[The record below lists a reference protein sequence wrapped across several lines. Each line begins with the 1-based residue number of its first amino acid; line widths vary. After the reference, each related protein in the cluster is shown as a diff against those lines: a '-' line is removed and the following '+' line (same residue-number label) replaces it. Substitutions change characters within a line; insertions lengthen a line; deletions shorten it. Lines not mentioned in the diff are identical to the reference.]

1 MADKE
6 TAARVPVSESGR
18 VAWYKELNAGHW
30 RILMA
35 CFLGWIFDGYENY
48 ALFLVAAP
56 ALRQLLPPA
65 ELHHLI
71 RYQGLIVASMLLG
84 MGSGGILAG
93 IVADYIG
100 RRRTMMLTILVYSIC
115 TGLTGLVLSWPQL
128 AVFRFLAGLG
138 MGGEWATGAT
148 LMAESWPP
156 RARAKG
162 LGIMQSAFGWGALT
176 ASCIWYFLASVGGPG
191 AWRIIFLLGVLPA
204 FFVLYLRR
212 NVKESEKWLQK
223 REERKELQSLRRSGT
238 VLSRDEGI
246 VANFTLAS
254 LFRDPQLRRTVL
266 LCLTMS
272 LGTMIGF
279 WGVSTW
285 VPAYVESVARAGH
298 LGNPA
303 RWAAIAG
310 VLFTLGSIV
319 GYMSSGFLADLV
331 GRRWMLC
338 ILFGGALLTTPIVFV
353 WTHSPAM
360 IAAAACLNGAF
371 TLGQFAWMAIYSP
384 ELFPT
389 AVRATSV
396 SVIFNGARFVSI
408 LGPFVA
414 GFMIIRLGGY
424 RTTALLFSCVYLIAL
439 CAIPFLPETKG
450 KPLPT

>member
-6 TAARVPVSESGR
+6 TAARVPVSEAGR

-65 ELHHLI
+65 EVPHLI

-148 LMAESWPP
+148 LMAESWPT

-176 ASCIWYFLASVGGPG
+176 ASCVWYFLGSAGGPN
-191 AWRIIFLLGVLPA
+191 AWRIVFFIGVLPA

-212 NVKESEKWLQK
+212 KVRESEKWLQK
-223 REERKELQSLRRSGT
+223 REERKNLQALRRSG
-238 VLSRDEGI
+238 
-246 VANFTLAS
+246 
-254 LFRDPQLRRTVL
+254 
-266 LCLTMS
+266 
-272 LGTMIGF
+272 
-279 WGVSTW
+279 
-285 VPAYVESVARAGH
+285 
-298 LGNPA
+298 
-303 RWAAIAG
+303 AI
-310 VLFTLGSIV
+310 
-319 GYMSSGFLADLV
+319 
-331 GRRWMLC
+331 
-338 ILFGGALLTTPIVFV
+338 
-353 WTHSPAM
+353 
-360 IAAAACLNGAF
+360 
-371 TLGQFAWMAIYSP
+371 
-384 ELFPT
+384 
-389 AVRATSV
+389 
-396 SVIFNGARFVSI
+396 
-408 LGPFVA
+408 
-414 GFMIIRLGGY
+414 
-424 RTTALLFSCVYLIAL
+424 
-439 CAIPFLPETKG
+439 
-450 KPLPT
+450 